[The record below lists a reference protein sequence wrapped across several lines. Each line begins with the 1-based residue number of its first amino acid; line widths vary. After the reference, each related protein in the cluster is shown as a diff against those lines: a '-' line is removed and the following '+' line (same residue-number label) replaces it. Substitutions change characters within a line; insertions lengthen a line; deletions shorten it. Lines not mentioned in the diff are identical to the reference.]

1 MNKIIA
7 IDGTAGSGK
16 GTIAKHIAK
25 EIGYFYLDTGAF
37 YRAVSYLIIKNNI
50 SLGDIDT
57 ITNLVRNLNIEFK
70 DYMVLVNGEDVT
82 NEIRSK
88 DVNAIVSIVADIL
101 EVRLLINDKIR
112 KYIGNKDYIVD
123 GRDVGTVIFPNADFK
138 FYLDA
143 SVDTRARRRFNQL
156 TNIGNDANFEK
167 ILENIQVRDKIDK
180 TREFGALIIADDA
193 IIIDTTNDEIEDTL
207 RKMIEIIRRK

>member
-25 EIGYFYLDTGAF
+25 KIGYFYLDTGAF

-138 FYLDA
+138 FFLDA
-143 SVDTRARRRFNQL
+143 SIDTRARRRFNQL
-156 TNIGNDANFEK
+156 TNMGNDANFEK

-180 TREFGALIIADDA
+180 TREFGALIMADDA
-193 IIIDTTNDEIEDTL
+193 ILIDTTNDEIEDTL
-207 RKMIEIIRRK
+207 RKMIEIMRRK

>member
-25 EIGYFYLDTGAF
+25 KIGYFYLDTGAF

-57 ITNLVRNLNIEFK
+57 ITNLVRNLNIGFK
-70 DYMVLVNGEDVT
+70 DYMVLVNGNDVT

-143 SVDTRARRRFNQL
+143 SIDTRARRRFNQL
-156 TNIGNDANFEK
+156 TNMGNDANFEK

-180 TREFGALIIADDA
+180 TREFGALIMADDA
-193 IIIDTTNDEIEDTL
+193 ILIDTTNDEIEDTL
-207 RKMIEIIRRK
+207 RKMIEIMRRK

>member
-143 SVDTRARRRFNQL
+143 SIDTRARRRFNQL
-156 TNIGNDANFEK
+156 TNMGNDANFEK

-180 TREFGALIIADDA
+180 TREFGALIMADDA
-193 IIIDTTNDEIEDTL
+193 ILIDTTNDEIEDTL
-207 RKMIEIIRRK
+207 RKMIEIMRRK

>member
-16 GTIAKHIAK
+16 GTIAKHIAH
-25 EIGYFYLDTGAF
+25 ELGYFYLDTGAF
-37 YRAVSYLIIKNNI
+37 YRAISYLIIKNNT
-50 SLGDIDT
+50 SLGDVLT
-57 ITNLVRNLNIEFK
+57 ITNYVRNLNIEFK

-112 KYIGNKDYIVD
+112 KYIGNKDYVVD

-156 TNIGNDANFEK
+156 TNTGNDANFEK

>member
-25 EIGYFYLDTGAF
+25 DTGAF

-112 KYIGNKDYIVD
+112 KYIGNKDYVVD

-143 SVDTRARRRFNQL
+143 SIDTRARRRFNQL
-156 TNIGNDANFEK
+156 TNMGNDANFEK

>member
-70 DYMVLVNGEDVT
+70 DYMVLVNGNDVT

-143 SVDTRARRRFNQL
+143 SIDTRARRRFNQL
-156 TNIGNDANFEK
+156 TNMGNDANFEK

-180 TREFGALIIADDA
+180 TREFGALIMADDA
-193 IIIDTTNDEIEDTL
+193 ILIDTTNDEIEDTL
-207 RKMIEIIRRK
+207 RKMIEIMRRK

>member
-25 EIGYFYLDTGAF
+25 KIGYFYLDTGAF

-112 KYIGNKDYIVD
+112 KYIGNKDYVVD

-143 SVDTRARRRFNQL
+143 SIDTRARRRFNQL
-156 TNIGNDANFEK
+156 TNMGNDANFEK

-180 TREFGALIIADDA
+180 TREFGALIMADDA
-193 IIIDTTNDEIEDTL
+193 ILIDTTNDEIEDTL
-207 RKMIEIIRRK
+207 RKMIEIMRRK

>member
-25 EIGYFYLDTGAF
+25 KIGYFYLDTGAF

-112 KYIGNKDYIVD
+112 KYIGNKDYVVD

-156 TNIGNDANFEK
+156 TNMGNDANFEK

-180 TREFGALIIADDA
+180 TREFGALIMADDA
-193 IIIDTTNDEIEDTL
+193 ILIDTTNDEIEDTL
-207 RKMIEIIRRK
+207 RKMIEIMRRK